1 LVAREISLVEI
12 SSSRDYR
19 KTGTPNRWLNWRAG
33 WKSWEDLIGLLD
45 GLRMRNRFGG
55 LLGPAVNASAA
66 IGANNLGI
74 LVSHLVQEGGKRL
87 AARVA

>member
-1 LVAREISLVEI
+1 MAELARRMEKLGRSIC
-12 SSSRDYR
+12 
-19 KTGTPNRWLNWRAG
+19 
-33 WKSWEDLIGLLD
+33 LLD
-45 GLRMRNRFGG
+45 GFRTRDRFGG
-55 LLGPAVNASAA
+55 LLGLAVNASAA